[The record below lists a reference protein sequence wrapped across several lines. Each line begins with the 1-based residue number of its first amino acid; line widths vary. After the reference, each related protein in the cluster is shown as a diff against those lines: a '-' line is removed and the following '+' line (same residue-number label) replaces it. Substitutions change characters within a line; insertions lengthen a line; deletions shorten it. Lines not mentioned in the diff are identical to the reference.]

1 MIPEPVV
8 VPEPIPEP
16 VVIPKPVPQPKKFSI
31 DEIKNLIN
39 TSKEDL

>member
-1 MIPEPVV
+1 VIPEPVV